1 MDSEEP
7 NNESA
12 ENTDTANNNNNP
24 SPEENP
30 DTSNNS
36 SGGSNADEDPLSF
49 VNVVSR
55 IYNNRYYWEIAKSV
69 VIFGLALKVAH
80 ECKHIAIPMRDY
92 EPFAYIN
99 VCTCR

>member
-1 MDSEEP
+1 MDPEEP
-7 NNESA
+7 NNETADNPDNNNQSP
-12 ENTDTANNNNNP
+12 ENTDTNNN
-24 SPEENP
+24 SVE
-30 DTSNNS
+30 
-36 SGGSNADEDPLSF
+36 EDPLSL

-69 VIFGLALKVAH
+69 VIFALALKVAH